1 VGTQALP
8 RRASDLPGLGR
19 VLAARFP
26 GLGPRL
32 RQAARYLLD
41 HPEDVALLSMRQA
54 ASAARVHPAT
64 MVRLARA
71 LGFAGYP
78 AIRSLFVQ
86 RLRRRPSSYASKA
99 VALQRRGGAGAD
111 HVVRQAAVAHAR
123 NVHASFELN
132 APGRLR
138 ACAEALEAARTVYV
152 IGLRSCFP
160 LAFFFHYVY
169 RLFRENAILLDGQA
183 GTFPDGLRG
192 MRSRDVLFAISLSP
206 YSGDTVRAV
215 DFARRRGATVVA
227 LTDSQLSP
235 LARRTRL
242 SLLFTAET
250 PSFFHSVTA
259 AMAMVETLLAL
270 LVARGGRETVRAIHE
285 SEAQLSAFAAYW
297 RERREE

>member
-1 VGTQALP
+1 MLHRRPRSGRVGRVGTQALP
-8 RRASDLPGLGR
+8 RRASDLPGLGQ

-86 RLRRRPSSYASKA
+86 HLRRRPSSYASKA
-99 VALQRRGGAGAD
+99 AAL
-111 HVVRQAAVAHAR
+111 HAR

-138 ACAEALEAARTVYV
+138 ACAEALEAARIVYV

-169 RLFRENAILLDGQA
+169 RLFRENAVLLDGQA

-215 DFARRRGATVVA
+215 EFARRRGATVVA

-297 RERREE
+297 RERRQG